1 MFHKSFILLNYYY
14 EPGATDLLISL
25 AYVFYPHIFT
35 YKHILHRLR
44 GGCNH
49 KLAQIGTNGCAAG
62 GGGYLQQKSRRL
74 LRGGSSAVLGRG
86 RQCRIHGLGA
96 SGIFAICPG
105 GPSSLHCAIM
115 EVSYLPRFLALLCRQ
130 GRLGWFPGAKLGE
143 MAANCM
149 QSIVNRS

>member
-62 GGGYLQQKSRRL
+62 GVLTTKKPAATPGRKQRRL
-74 LRGGSSAVLGRG
+74 GSRAAVSDTWVGRVGHIRDMSWRAVLAALRNYGG
-86 RQCRIHGLGA
+86 LVPPEILGA
-96 SGIFAICPG
+96 AVSTRSPG
-105 GPSSLHCAIM
+105 L
-115 EVSYLPRFLALLCRQ
+115 VSWSKIRGNGCQLYAVDC
-130 GRLGWFPGAKLGE
+130 
-143 MAANCM
+143 
-149 QSIVNRS
+149 